1 MGPGSF
7 ECVIQLFAF
16 PCIQE
21 LSVAVDVEPR
31 PAVER
36 VGRKPRVVQDDHRV
50 GVEGV
55 VLFVLHVL
63 VHILQLIYQE
73 FYK

>member
-7 ECVIQLFAF
+7 GYVIQLFAF
-16 PCIQE
+16 PCIRE

-31 PAVER
+31 LAVER
-36 VGRKPRVVQDDHRV
+36 VGRKPRVVRDDHRV
-50 GVEGV
+50 GVEGA

-63 VHILQLIYQE
+63 VHILRLRYHRQ
-73 FYK
+73 